1 MGVHV
6 YRYVPMYGC
15 TGVQVYGCT
24 SVWVY
29 RDLGCATA
37 QVDKCLGVH
46 MYSVKV
52 RVHTTSSLQKVI
64 TFYDY
69 FSKKIMTFL

>member
-1 MGVHV
+1 MK
-6 YRYVPMYGC
+6 C
-15 TGVQVYGCT
+15 TQKLVYGMKSNEFIIT
-24 SVWVY
+24 FHWRSMEY
-29 RDLGCATA
+29 LSDFL
-37 QVDKCLGVH
+37 L
-46 MYSVKV
+46 